1 MAFLIGSTTIH
12 ETDKAQQLPAA
23 SVGAHGCWLKTPLGN
38 KGIIYIAS
46 LEGGVYDDKSVETN
60 KGRLSLS
67 PGQRT
72 APLFPS
78 DLDELYAMGQKD
90 DVIAWVIS

>member
-23 SVGAHGCWLKTPLGN
+23 SVGTHGCWLKTPLGN

-46 LEGGVYDDKSVETN
+46 LEGGVYGDKTIDTN
-60 KGRLSLS
+60 KGRLELS

-72 APLFPS
+72 AAMHPS
-78 DLDELYAMGQKD
+78 DLDELYVKGLKD
-90 DVIAWVIS
+90 DVISWVIS